1 MGPTGGGRSK
11 ERRDREGKR
20 KTTQSPTTAAVF
32 LRELPIAFAL
42 LPIAPTTFTVIR
54 IHPEVEEVPDELDMD
69 GSTQCPSDAC
79 SIRYVVEQ
87 VLPMMLVS

>member
-11 ERRDREGKR
+11 ERDREGKR

-32 LRELPIAFAL
+32 LLRELPIAFAL
-42 LPIAPTTFTVIR
+42 LPIAPTTCTVIR

-87 VLPMMLVS
+87 VQSMMLVS